1 MFSLLFSHCVCHSSY
16 LECGFKDVY
25 SIFVGTDRKRENV
38 GGPLPPIS
46 SKKTK
51 VGTTSILGRAGGSGG
66 SGGAEAWE
74 MVAVECEP
82 AELVP
87 AVLEACNLDEGDK
100 EVIYTFF
107 GRTHSDLYSCC

>member
-1 MFSLLFSHCVCHSSY
+1 
-16 LECGFKDVY
+16 
-25 SIFVGTDRKRENV
+25 
-38 GGPLPPIS
+38 LPPIPP
-46 SKKTK
+46 KKTK
-51 VGTTSILGRAGGSGG
+51 VGASSILGRVGSGS

-100 EVIYTFF
+100 EAGICTVCR
-107 GRTHSDLYSCC
+107 RTL

>member
-1 MFSLLFSHCVCHSSY
+1 M
-16 LECGFKDVY
+16 Y

-38 GGPLPPIS
+38 GGPLPPIA

-100 EVIYTFF
+100 EVIYTFC
-107 GRTHSDLYSCC
+107 RRAHSNLYSCC

>member
-1 MFSLLFSHCVCHSSY
+1 LFSVLIY
-16 LECGFKDVY
+16 VWAVELKNVF
-25 SIFVGTDRKRENV
+25 SIFAGTDRKRENV
-38 GGPLPPIS
+38 GGPLPSIP
-46 SKKTK
+46 SKKAK
-51 VGTTSILGRAGGSGG
+51 VGTTSILGRAGGSVG

-100 EVIYTFF
+100 EVICTFSR
-107 GRTHSDLYSCC
+107 RTW